1 MNQAFDPYRKW
12 LGIPASDQ
20 PAHHYRLLGIDL
32 FETDADV
39 ISNAADGRMAQL
51 KNYAAGKHAAD
62 SQRIL
67 NEIAAAKICLL
78 DPQKKKP
85 V

>member
-1 MNQAFDPYRKW
+1 MDQAFDPYRKW

-32 FETDADV
+32 FENDADV
-39 ISNAADGRMAQL
+39 ISNAADGRMAQV
-51 KNYAAGKHAAD
+51 KNFQTGNYAVY
-62 SQRIL
+62 SQPHSERDRNGQDL
-67 NEIAAAKICLL
+67 PLGPAEEKS
-78 DPQKKKP
+78 